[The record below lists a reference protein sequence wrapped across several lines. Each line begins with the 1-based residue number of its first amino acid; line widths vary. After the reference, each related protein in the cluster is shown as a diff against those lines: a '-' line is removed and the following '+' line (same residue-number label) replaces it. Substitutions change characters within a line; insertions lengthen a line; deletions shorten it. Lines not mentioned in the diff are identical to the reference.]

1 MKTFKSS
8 HRMLQS
14 LNTEEKCREYLEE
27 LRWHG
32 EPICPHCGSISK
44 HHHKL
49 TQNGEFK
56 GLYKCKDCRKRFTIT
71 IGTMFE
77 GSHVPLDQWFYAI
90 SIFLSF
96 KKGLSSAQLARSIN
110 VTQKTAW
117 FMLQRIRKNMKDD
130 DATFDD
136 MTQMDETY
144 MGGKTSAKHQGRRKC
159 KVSKTGKKNIGRSV
173 ATNGRKYH

>member
-1 MKTFKSS
+1 
-8 HRMLQS
+8 ML
-14 LNTEEKCREYLEE
+14 
-27 LRWHG
+27 
-32 EPICPHCGSISK
+32 
-44 HHHKL
+44 
-49 TQNGEFK
+49 
-56 GLYKCKDCRKRFTIT
+56 
-71 IGTMFE
+71 
-77 GSHVPLDQWFYAI
+77 

>member
-1 MKTFKSS
+1 
-8 HRMLQS
+8 MLQS

-32 EPICPHCGSISK
+32 EPICPHCGSIS
-44 HHHKL
+44 
-49 TQNGEFK
+49 N
-56 GLYKCKDCRKRFTIT
+56 CRKRFTIT

>member
-1 MKTFKSS
+1 
-8 HRMLQS
+8 MLQS

-44 HHHKL
+44 HHYKL

-144 MGGKTSAKHQGRRKC
+144 MGGKPSAKHQGRRKC

>member
-1 MKTFKSS
+1 
-8 HRMLQS
+8 MLQS

-44 HHHKL
+44 HHYKL

-96 KKGLSSAQLARSIN
+96 KKGLSSAQLARSI
-110 VTQKTAW
+110 VKA
-117 FMLQRIRKNMKDD
+117 QR
-130 DATFDD
+130 F
-136 MTQMDETY
+136 
-144 MGGKTSAKHQGRRKC
+144 S
-159 KVSKTGKKNIGRSV
+159 
-173 ATNGRKYH
+173 

>member
-1 MKTFKSS
+1 
-8 HRMLQS
+8 
-14 LNTEEKCREYLEE
+14 
-27 LRWHG
+27 
-32 EPICPHCGSISK
+32 
-44 HHHKL
+44 
-49 TQNGEFK
+49 
-56 GLYKCKDCRKRFTIT
+56 
-71 IGTMFE
+71 MFE

-136 MTQMDETY
+136 MTQMDENLY
-144 MGGKTSAKHQGRRKC
+144 GWQNQC
-159 KVSKTGKKNIGRSV
+159 KAPRT
-173 ATNGRKYH
+173 

>member
-1 MKTFKSS
+1 MPTLWFY
-8 HRMLQS
+8 H
-14 LNTEEKCREYLEE
+14 Y
-27 LRWHG
+27 
-32 EPICPHCGSISK
+32 
-44 HHHKL
+44 KL